1 MVGGKPKQDWRSKT
15 VKHVGSAAKAVDA
28 GRDEGGGEK
37 AVEWQSFS
45 DEVRSLVR
53 QLIEESGR
61 CGARLET
68 EDGEEGVLLDLRV
81 DGVRCVLSRK
91 PVEEELRETAAGGVA
106 GATLSPREREIARMV
121 AKGYPNKVIAR
132 VLEISS
138 WTVSTHLRRIFAKL
152 GVSTR
157 ASMIAELLGDG
168 RRHERERL

>member
-1 MVGGKPKQDWRSKT
+1 
-15 VKHVGSAAKAVDA
+15 
-28 GRDEGGGEK
+28 
-37 AVEWQSFS
+37 
-45 DEVRSLVR
+45 
-53 QLIEESGR
+53 LIEESGR

-68 EDGEEGVLLDLRV
+68 EEGEEGVLLDLRV

-91 PVEEELRETAAGGVA
+91 PVEEELRATAAGVA
-106 GATLSPREREIARMV
+106 AAGLSPREREIARMV

-157 ASMIAELLGDG
+157 ASMIAQLLGDSLL
-168 RRHERERL
+168 RERERL